1 MPHLTLQISSL
12 GPLVDIAI
20 GVSQARAEA
29 LRKNSLP
36 VPTPLH
42 LRALVDTGAS
52 ITCVD
57 PSILQQLNLT
67 PTGAI
72 AIHTP
77 STGNAPHNTYQYDI
91 SLVLLH
97 PEVQLQIGSIPV
109 IESQLVVQG
118 IHALVGRDILSR
130 CLLVYDG
137 RAQTFAL
144 GF

>member
-1 MPHLTLQISSL
+1 MPHLTLQISAL
-12 GPLVDIAI
+12 GPLVDIVV

-29 LRKNSLP
+29 LQRTKLP
-36 VPTPLH
+36 IPPPLS
-42 LRALVDTGAS
+42 LRALVDTGAGC
-52 ITCVD
+52 TCVD

-97 PEVQLQIGSIPV
+97 PEMQLQIGSVPV
-109 IESQLVVQG
+109 IESQLVALG